1 MSGLKLFQFDISP
14 KSPDSFI
21 ILTSNFSIGGNSG
34 NGNLYF
40 RWRFSS
46 GNRVDYVSVNNKD
59 VSGANRI
66 TGGWGIQTDQHRE
79 NYSSSSN
86 VSFNRPNIKDPKY
99 KAQFILQYCV
109 KNVDNLYMNRRAAQ
123 DNCNFIGYTIS
134 NV

>member
-46 GNRVDYVSVNNKD
+46 GNRVEYVSVNNKD

-66 TGGWGIQTDQHRE
+66 TGGWGSKQI
-79 NYSSSSN
+79 
-86 VSFNRPNIKDPKY
+86 NIGK
-99 KAQFILQYCV
+99 II
-109 KNVDNLYMNRRAAQ
+109 RRLATFHSI
-123 DNCNFIGYTIS
+123 DLI
-134 NV
+134 